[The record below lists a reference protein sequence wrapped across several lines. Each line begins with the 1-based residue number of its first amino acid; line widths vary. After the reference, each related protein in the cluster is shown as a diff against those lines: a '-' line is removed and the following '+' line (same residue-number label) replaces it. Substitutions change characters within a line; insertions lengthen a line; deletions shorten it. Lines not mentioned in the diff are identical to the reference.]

1 MNIAEYSIQN
11 KVLSWLFVVL
21 LSVGGLWSFFNLSQ
35 LEFPAFSSPQA
46 IVSTIYPGASPEQV
60 EEEVTLP
67 IEKAIQKLEYV
78 DTIDSITSAGV
89 SQVIITLDFD
99 FESSLYPQIWDELRR
114 KVGDIQSSLPPG
126 VYTSVVNDDFS
137 NVYGILYNISGE
149 GYNYRELQN
158 YGDQLVRELSLVD
171 GVKNV
176 NLAGTVSEQVVIEI
190 SQTKIASLGLDPSW
204 IFGLIQ
210 TQNVVSNAGKML
222 IDGNSVRIHP
232 TGEFNDLSELEQLV
246 ISPPGMG
253 QMIYL
258 GDIAKVYKSFEQTPR
273 NLYYS
278 NNEKAISMGISFAKK
293 VNVVEV
299 GQRIAERLVELESIR
314 PVGVELTKVYNQP
327 EIVEGSID
335 NFLVS
340 LAQAIAIVIIV
351 LLCTMGLKSGLLM
364 GAVLLLTILGSF
376 IGMYAIGIELQQ
388 VSLGALII
396 ALGMLV
402 DNAIVITEGV
412 LVGIKKGQTRLE
424 AINTIVK
431 QSQWPLLGATVIAI
445 MAFAPIGLSKDV
457 TGDFLGSLFQVLL
470 IALFLSWI
478 LAITLT
484 PFFCHLIFKDPG
496 EALVGSEADPYKG
509 GFFVAYRG
517 LLSLALRHRIIS
529 MALTI
534 AALVLAV
541 TNFSSVKQAFF
552 PPSNTPIFF
561 VDAWMQ
567 EGTDIRETER
577 RMQLLADEV
586 MAYDNV
592 KNITTTIGM
601 GGQRFILTYIPEK
614 VYSSYGQLI
623 VETNSLGDVRALLP
637 EIQEKL
643 ESAYPDIDF
652 KLKQM
657 QNGPPPLADVEIRFS
672 GSDPEVL
679 RQLGDE
685 AMRIFQSEPTAG
697 GIRHSWRDKTTI
709 VRPQLDEAAARRSGV
724 SKQMVD
730 STLLLNYTG
739 KTVGVYRDGSHLL
752 PIVARAPEDEQLSAD
767 HIADLQVWS
776 SEKRTYVPI
785 TQVVT
790 GFETEMENPL
800 IIRRNLRRTLSVMAN
815 TIPFSGETSES
826 IRQKLRADIEAMVLP
841 EGYSMEWGGEYE
853 KSVNARG
860 SVVSTIPLGYL
871 AMFLITVFLF
881 GTIRQPLAIWF
892 TVPLGIIGVAVGLLA
907 TGIPFTF
914 TALLG
919 VLSLTGML
927 LKNGIVLVEQINIE
941 SREDK
946 TIQKA
951 ILDACVC
958 RVRPVCMAA
967 LTTMLGMIPLIF
979 DAFFS
984 SMAVSIIF
992 GLGFATVFT
1001 LIVLPVTYSL
1011 LHRIRFDMK

>member
-1 MNIAEYSIQN
+1 M
-11 KVLSWLFVVL
+11 
-21 LSVGGLWSFFNLSQ
+21 
-35 LEFPAFSSPQA
+35 
-46 IVSTIYPGASPEQV
+46 
-60 EEEVTLP
+60 
-67 IEKAIQKLEYV
+67 
-78 DTIDSITSAGV
+78 
-89 SQVIITLDFD
+89 
-99 FESSLYPQIWDELRR
+99 
-114 KVGDIQSSLPPG
+114 
-126 VYTSVVNDDFS
+126 
-137 NVYGILYNISGE
+137 
-149 GYNYRELQN
+149 
-158 YGDQLVRELSLVD
+158 
-171 GVKNV
+171 
-176 NLAGTVSEQVVIEI
+176 
-190 SQTKIASLGLDPSW
+190 
-204 IFGLIQ
+204 
-210 TQNVVSNAGKML
+210 
-222 IDGNSVRIHP
+222 
-232 TGEFNDLSELEQLV
+232 
-246 ISPPGMG
+246 
-253 QMIYL
+253 
-258 GDIAKVYKSFEQTPR
+258 
-273 NLYYS
+273 
-278 NNEKAISMGISFAKK
+278 
-293 VNVVEV
+293 VEV
-299 GQRIAERLVELESIR
+299 GQRIAERLAELESIR

-484 PFFCHLIFKDPG
+484 PFFCNMVFKDPE

-509 GFFVAYRG
+509 GFFVAYRS

-534 AALVLAV
+534 AALMLAV

-577 RMQLLADEV
+577 RMQLLANEV

-623 VETNSLGDVRALLP
+623 VETNSLDDVRALLP

-657 QNGPPPLADVEIRFS
+657 QNGPSPLADVEIRFI

-679 RQLGDE
+679 RQLGDK

-697 GIRHSWRDKTTI
+697 GIRQSWRDKTTI
-709 VRPQLDEAAARRSGV
+709 VRPQLDEAAARRSGI
-724 SKQMVD
+724 SKQAVD

-739 KTVGVYRDGSHLL
+739 KTVGLYRDGSHLL

-800 IIRRNLRRTLSVMAN
+800 IMRRDLRRTLSVLAD

-826 IRQKLRADIEAMVLP
+826 IRQKIRADIEAMVLP

-853 KSVNARG
+853 KSVTARD
-860 SVVSTIPLGYL
+860 SVMSTIPLGYL

-892 TVPLGIIGVAVGLLA
+892 TVPLGIIGAAVGLLV

-914 TALLG
+914 TAMLG

-941 SREDK
+941 SCENK
-946 TIQKA
+946 TIQQA